1 MTDRGHAVIMA
12 PERAP
17 HAIERVNPVVA
28 AGMKILE
35 AKPDPETLRALL
47 TIQQDWEREES
58 RKAFERD
65 MVALKRDL
73 PTVIRRDKV
82 VDFTGKSGMR
92 TYYTH
97 TSLAA
102 AVDAVTDPLTRH
114 GFSHSW
120 TPSTDDKGKVVV
132 TCCLTHTE
140 GHSKATTIAAPI
152 DNSGNKSPAQ
162 GVASTITLL
171 QRYTLLSLLG
181 IATADQEDPP
191 FDEGNDPQPDEAQ
204 RKRPNPDR
212 ALKAVGFI
220 TKRGRS
226 REDAEGFVGKRVQEW
241 TDEDIDSLN
250 EWMKKPV
257 QREPGVD

>member
-1 MTDRGHAVIMA
+1 MTDRGHAVIMT

-47 TIQQDWEREES
+47 AIQQDWEREES

-65 MVALKRDL
+65 MIALKRDL

-82 VDFTGKSGMR
+82 VDFTSAKGR

-114 GFSHSW
+114 GFSLSW
-120 TPSTDDKGKVVV
+120 TPATDDKGKVHV
-132 TCCLTHTE
+132 TCTLTHTE
-140 GHSKATTIAAPI
+140 GHSKTTTISAPI
-152 DNSGNKSPAQ
+152 DQSGSKGPAQ

-191 FDEGNDPQPDEAQ
+191 FDDGENAPPVDESQ
-204 RKRPNPDR
+204 RKRPNPER
-212 ALKAVGFI
+212 ALRAVGFI
-220 TKRGRS
+220 TKKGRS
-226 REDAEGFVGKRVQEW
+226 REDAEGYLGKKVQEW

-250 EWMKKPV
+250 EWLKKTP
-257 QREPGVD
+257 

>member
-17 HAIERVNPVVA
+17 TAIERMSPVVA
-28 AGMKILE
+28 SGMKILE

-82 VDFTGKSGMR
+82 VDFASAKGR

-97 TSLAA
+97 ASLAA
-102 AVDAVTDPLTRH
+102 AVDAVTDPLTKH
-114 GFSHSW
+114 GFSLSW
-120 TPSTDDKGKVVV
+120 TPSTDDKNRVSV
-132 TCCLTHTE
+132 TCCLTHLD
-140 GHSKATTIAAPI
+140 GHSKQTTITAPV
-152 DNSGNKSPAQ
+152 DTSGSKGPAQ

-191 FDEGNDPQPDEAQ
+191 FDEGDAPVDVE
-204 RKRPNPDR
+204 KRSKPNPDR

-220 TKRGRS
+220 TKKGRS
-226 REDAEGFVGKRVQEW
+226 REDAEGYLGKKVQDW
-241 TDEDIDSLN
+241 NDEDIDSLN
-250 EWMKKPV
+250 DWLK
-257 QREPGVD
+257 QRQPGED